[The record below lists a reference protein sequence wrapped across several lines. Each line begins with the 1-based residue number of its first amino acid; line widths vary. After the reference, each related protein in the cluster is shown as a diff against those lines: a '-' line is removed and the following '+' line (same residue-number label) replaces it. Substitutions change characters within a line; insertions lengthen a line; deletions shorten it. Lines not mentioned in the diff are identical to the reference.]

1 MSSKQADL
9 LRGVHLL
16 ITRPVEQAYVW
27 AQQLRELGAIVTV
40 RPMLA
45 IKPLTDKKSVQKMC
59 VLEQFDKFQKA
70 IFISRNAVSYG
81 IEMLNQYC
89 PRIPSTVQFFAIGYS
104 TALSLSMRG
113 FDVQRNGIPM
123 NSEAL
128 LKLAAMNDV
137 DGQKIMIFRGCGG
150 RTYLGDQLS
159 KRGALVEYCETYQRE
174 PPPPYVQVLPSTF
187 YNTEHPIPITTV
199 HSGETLANLVNIVP
213 SSQLYWL
220 RQQPLLIPG
229 QRVAAA
235 ATKIGFSQL
244 LIAKNATH
252 TSMIEALYEWRKRK
266 NQIKPQLTSK
276 SGKSI
281 DSQ

>member
-1 MSSKQADL
+1 MRSKQADL
-9 LRGVHLL
+9 LRGMHLL
-16 ITRPVEQAYVW
+16 VTRPVEQAYAW

-45 IKPLTDKKSVQKMC
+45 IKPLTDEKAVQKMC
-59 VLEQFDKFQKA
+59 VLEQFDTFQKA

-89 PRIPSTVQFFAIGYS
+89 PQIPPTVQFFAIGYS
-104 TALSLSMRG
+104 TALSLNTRG
-113 FDVQRNGIPM
+113 FDVQCNGISM

-128 LKLAAMNDV
+128 LNLAAMNDV

-187 YNTEHPIPITTV
+187 YKTVQPIPITTV

-220 RQQPLLIPG
+220 RQQPLLIPSK
-229 QRVAAA
+229 RVAATA
-235 ATKIGFSQL
+235 AKMGFSQL
-244 LIAKNATH
+244 LIAENATH

-266 NQIKPQLTSK
+266 N
-276 SGKSI
+276 
-281 DSQ
+281 